1 MKVLVTGATGFVG
14 QWLTRELRDAG
25 HDVAPAPGSAELDI
39 ADVPA
44 VRALVDDTRPEV
56 IAHLAAVASSRDASR
71 DPGRALRTNVGGTVA
86 VTEAARTSP
95 AAPALLVISSG
106 EVYAPPGEGDTPLDE
121 DAALAPGNAYGMLKL
136 AQESVALAAARRH
149 ELRTVVMRP
158 FNHVG
163 PGQAPTT
170 AVASFATRIAAVRRG
185 ETEELAVGN
194 IDVERDI
201 GDVRDYVVAYR
212 LIAEALVAGHLGQL
226 PTVFNVATGT
236 AVSLRWVID
245 ELCRLA
251 SVTPRIVVD
260 PDLVR
265 ADDPPRIVGSAERL
279 RGAIGWRPRID
290 LAATLADVLAA
301 QPA

>member
-25 HDVAPAPGSAELDI
+25 HDLATAPGSAELDI
-39 ADVPA
+39 ADLPA
-44 VRALVDDTRPEV
+44 VRALVDDSRPDV
-56 IAHLAAVASSRDASR
+56 IAHLAAVASSHDASR
-71 DPGRALRTNVGGTVA
+71 DPGRAIRTNVGGTVA
-86 VTEAARTSP
+86 VTEAARTSR
-95 AAPALLVISSG
+95 ATPALLVISSA
-106 EVYAPPGEGDTPLDE
+106 EVYAPPGEGDAPLDE
-121 DAALAPGNAYGMLKL
+121 DAPLAPRHPYGMLKL
-136 AQESVALAAARRH
+136 AQESVAVAAARRH
-149 ELRTVVMRP
+149 ELPMVVLRP

-163 PGQAPTT
+163 PGQPPTT

-212 LIAEALVAGHLGQL
+212 LIAEELVAGRLGR
-226 PTVFNVATGT
+226 PPAVFNVATGS

-260 PDLVR
+260 SDLVR
-265 ADDPPRIVGSAERL
+265 PDDPPRIVGSAERL
-279 RGAIGWRPRID
+279 RGAIGWQPRIE
-290 LAATLADVLAA
+290 LAATLADVLAG
-301 QPA
+301 QPG